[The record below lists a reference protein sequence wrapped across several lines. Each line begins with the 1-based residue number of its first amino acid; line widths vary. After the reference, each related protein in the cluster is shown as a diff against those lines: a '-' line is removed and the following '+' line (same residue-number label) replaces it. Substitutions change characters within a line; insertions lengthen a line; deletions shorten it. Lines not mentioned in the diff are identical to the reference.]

1 MINDGRMTFDY
12 NQVIMMSV
20 IPIITT
26 MFSSFFQS
34 VSNDIKNLIIYI
46 LFTSFKYVW
55 KWFNKYVL
63 RKYDDYNK
71 LYIELYIK
79 NSGFDTPE
87 ITSEAYPLIWYFKT
101 NNINVKTAKFI
112 KNEMVP
118 MTEPSRA
125 SDKKESTVTQ
135 SNYGIFNLKCLKG
148 EDTASDVDN
157 ILICDDIY
165 VDFIEIDNGRGYG
178 GNQSA
183 IIKSN
188 KKSITELR
196 LFYDKIKKDYEIE
209 SFSKKNKVFVY
220 SGESKKSTTTFKE
233 FELDKYQSFDNLF
246 FKGKKELIKQLD
258 NLKNEEYFMKN
269 GLKRKVCL
277 LITGK
282 PGCGKTA
289 VSSAITKYLGRCMVS
304 LPIARI
310 KTNGEVEDIL
320 YKREILGSTYSLD
333 RLTFL
338 FDEIDS
344 LGKND
349 LQKKANVEERQKES
363 SSQNIIVNTEDPKN
377 DINQMFQKE
386 DIFDMGQFLTLLDG
400 NIDQENLVMVAT
412 ANNIKNLEQALFRD
426 GRLTLI
432 EMGYSGKIE
441 ITEMIEYY
449 CDVKLTDEEINE
461 ICDSQTI
468 QPVTIKNICVNFSE
482 KIKTGEMEISEL
494 ISKINE
500 LYEMK

>member
-1 MINDGRMTFDY
+1 
-12 NQVIMMSV
+12 V
-20 IPIITT
+20 
-26 MFSSFFQS
+26 
-34 VSNDIKNLIIYI
+34 
-46 LFTSFKYVW
+46 
-55 KWFNKYVL
+55 
-63 RKYDDYNK
+63 
-71 LYIELYIK
+71 YIELYIK
-79 NSGFDTPE
+79 NSGIDTPE

-101 NNINVKTAKFI
+101 NNINVKTTKFI
-112 KNEMVP
+112 KNEIVP
-118 MTEPSRA
+118 TTEPSR
-125 SDKKESTVTQ
+125 SSNKKDDTITQ
-135 SNYGIFNLKCLKG
+135 SDYGIFNLKSLKC
-148 EDTASDVDN
+148 EDTTSPVDN

-165 VDFIEIDNGRGYG
+165 VDFIEIINGRGYE
-178 GNQSA
+178 NQSA

-196 LFYDKIKKDYEIE
+196 LFYDQIKKDYEFE
-209 SFSKKNKVFVY
+209 SFLKKNKVFVY

-246 FKGKKELIKQLD
+246 FKGKKQLIKQLD
-258 NLKNEEYFMKN
+258 NLKNEKYFIKN

-304 LPIARI
+304 IPIARI
-310 KTNGEVEDIL
+310 KTNSEVEDIL
-320 YKREILGSTYSLD
+320 YKRDILGSTYSLD
-333 RLTFL
+333 KLTFL

-344 LGKND
+344 LEKND
-349 LQKKANVEERQKES
+349 LQKRANVEEHLNEG
-363 SSQNIIVNTEDPKN
+363 SSQNIIFNTGDQKN
-377 DINQMFQKE
+377 DINQLFQKE

-400 NIDQENLVMVAT
+400 NIDQENLVIVAT

-432 EMGYSGKIE
+432 EMSYSGKNE
-441 ITEMIEYY
+441 IAEMIEYY

-482 KIKTGEMEISEL
+482 EIKTGVMEISEL